1 MISVAM
7 PWTTR
12 KWSKLPLG
20 TGKALLWILIDRAH
34 CIDLESIED
43 VRVTLTALVE

>member
-1 MISVAM
+1 MISIAM

-12 KWSKLPLG
+12 KWSELTLG

-43 VRVTLTALVE
+43 ARVTLTALVE